1 MYGNSSPK
9 KIQRRLFPGKNT
21 FDLDIGKIHGF
32 LIVQI
37 DANES
42 FDRPFEFLPL
52 SSFPFERL
60 HFKTIQKIHAC
71 IRITRIVLA
80 NNASLIVTLHCDRM
94 FASHK
99 RKRAGHG
106 ITSNPRSLRTTLLE
120 YDNSVGWPCLKR
132 VVELWMRK
140 LKTLS
145 RRRRGCFACLDQR
158 TSEQFCPQF

>member
-32 LIVQI
+32 PIVQI

-60 HFKTIQKIHAC
+60 HFKTIQKIHVC
-71 IRITRIVLA
+71 KRITRVVLA

-94 FASHK
+94 FALQK
-99 RKRAGHG
+99 RKRG
-106 ITSNPRSLRTTLLE
+106 ITRNPRSLRTTLLRNMIIRLAGLVWKE
-120 YDNSVGWPCLKR
+120 LFSCGWENWKRCRGEDEAASINEPPNNSAR
-132 VVELWMRK
+132 N
-140 LKTLS
+140 
-145 RRRRGCFACLDQR
+145 FN
-158 TSEQFCPQF
+158 

>member
-32 LIVQI
+32 PIVQI

-60 HFKTIQKIHAC
+60 HFKTIQKIHVC
-71 IRITRIVLA
+71 KRITRVVLA

-94 FASHK
+94 FALQK
-99 RKRAGHG
+99 RKRG
-106 ITSNPRSLRTTLLE
+106 ITRNPRSLRTTLLE

-132 VVELWMRK
+132 VVQLRMRK

-145 RRRRGCFACLDQR
+145 RRRRGCFDQR

>member
-32 LIVQI
+32 PIVQI

-94 FASHK
+94 FALQK
-99 RKRAGHG
+99 RKRG
-106 ITSNPRSLRTTLLE
+106 ITRNPRSLRTTLLE

-132 VVELWMRK
+132 VVQLRMRK

-145 RRRRGCFACLDQR
+145 RRRRGCFDQR

>member
-71 IRITRIVLA
+71 KRITRVVLA

-94 FASHK
+94 FALQK
-99 RKRAGHG
+99 RKRG
-106 ITSNPRSLRTTLLE
+106 ITRNPRSLRTTLLE

-132 VVELWMRK
+132 VVQLRMRK

-145 RRRRGCFACLDQR
+145 RRRRGCFDQR

>member
-32 LIVQI
+32 PIVQI

-71 IRITRIVLA
+71 KRITRVVLA
-80 NNASLIVTLHCDRM
+80 NNASLIVILHCDRM

-99 RKRAGHG
+99 RKRG
-106 ITSNPRSLRTTLLE
+106 ITRNPRSLRTTLLRNMIIRLAGLVWKE
-120 YDNSVGWPCLKR
+120 LFSCGWENWKRCRGEDEAASLVSINEPPNNSAR
-132 VVELWMRK
+132 N
-140 LKTLS
+140 
-145 RRRRGCFACLDQR
+145 FN
-158 TSEQFCPQF
+158 